1 MPLRHCV
8 EGFEEGV
15 KGIKAVEVRAREVE
29 AVPSRFVSVK
39 PSRAPRRGAGR
50 REMRPC

>member
-15 KGIKAVEVRAREVE
+15 KGIKAVEVKAREL
-29 AVPSRFVSVK
+29 RLF
-39 PSRAPRRGAGR
+39 
-50 REMRPC
+50 